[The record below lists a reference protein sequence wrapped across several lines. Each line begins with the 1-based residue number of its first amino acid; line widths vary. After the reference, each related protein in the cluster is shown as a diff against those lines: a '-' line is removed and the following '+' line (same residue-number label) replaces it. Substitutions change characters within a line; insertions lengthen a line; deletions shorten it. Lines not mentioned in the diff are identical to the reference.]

1 MTQADEVDMWADTNF
16 DKGRWD
22 PSVAW
27 RLHGHGKIHR
37 ESSLQDETPKKNRRQ
52 YAKTRKNI
60 RKSMNILQPQKKTT
74 QLLNSEIMVHDS
86 NLLSLFIPNKISP
99 VYHGPHWSHRSRPTA
114 PGHLFIHQAVTGL
127 AEVPAAAAVHGG
139 SRLHH
144 PGGRMRPLKRC
155 RHGWYISWMMW
166 LAKVMLYIYMY
177 MYVHIYVYIYI
188 ITGVYIY
195 ILQLGKLCSS
205 GGYV

>member
-37 ESSLQDETPKKNRRQ
+37 ESSLQDGNSQKKPAPVCKNSQKYPKIHE
-52 YAKTRKNI
+52 YLATT
-60 RKSMNILQPQKKTT
+60 KKTT

-177 MYVHIYVYIYI
+177 MYVHIYVYIY
-188 ITGVYIY
+188 T
-195 ILQLGKLCSS
+195 
-205 GGYV
+205 

>member
-1 MTQADEVDMWADTNF
+1 MRSICELTRTSIRGDGTP
-16 DKGRWD
+16 
-22 PSVAW
+22 PSLEGSMAMEKSIVN
-27 RLHGHGKIHR
+27 RPFR
-37 ESSLQDETPKKNRRQ
+37 METPKKNRRQ

-188 ITGVYIY
+188 YIITGVYIY
-195 ILQLGKLCSS
+195 YS
-205 GGYV
+205 